1 MSYFFI
7 RGGESYRHILNSSKK
22 RLLSIPISISI
33 IIPNKDHIEDL
44 DLCIKSIHK
53 RSIYKNYE
61 NIAYTGNKELDTLD
75 LICNNSYIT
84 YVAKCRFTVREV

>member
-7 RGGESYRHILNSSKK
+7 RGGESYRQISYGSNGEGLTKAAADHE
-22 RLLSIPISISI
+22 SI
-33 IIPNKDHIEDL
+33 
-44 DLCIKSIHK
+44 C
-53 RSIYKNYE
+53 KNYE

-84 YVAKCRFTVREV
+84 YVTQYFFKGSDSFICHLSQK